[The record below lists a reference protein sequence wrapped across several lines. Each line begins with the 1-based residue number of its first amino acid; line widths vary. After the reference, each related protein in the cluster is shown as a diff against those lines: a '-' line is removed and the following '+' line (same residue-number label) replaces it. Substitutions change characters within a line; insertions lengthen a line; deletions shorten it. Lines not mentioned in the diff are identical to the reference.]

1 MLAQQKLTILYD
13 ANTLNLE
20 SWKLEQIGQAA
31 RNLICPSQKYPVVIH
46 SKDNQENRFEIVLAY
61 MPTEPLLI
69 YDATITDESN
79 APNIVC
85 CRSNYIDSSEM
96 GQIKKRTGLR
106 KILYDIF
113 QVWLYKI

>member
-1 MLAQQKLTILYD
+1 MFEQQKLTILYD
-13 ANTLNLE
+13 ANTIDLE

-31 RNLICPSQKYPVVIH
+31 RNLTCPSQKFPVMIH
-46 SKDNQENRFEIVLAY
+46 SKDSQGNRFEITLAY

-69 YDATITDESN
+69 YDATITDEST

-85 CRSNYIDSSEM
+85 CRCNYTDSSEM
-96 GQIKKRTGLR
+96 EQIKKRTGLR